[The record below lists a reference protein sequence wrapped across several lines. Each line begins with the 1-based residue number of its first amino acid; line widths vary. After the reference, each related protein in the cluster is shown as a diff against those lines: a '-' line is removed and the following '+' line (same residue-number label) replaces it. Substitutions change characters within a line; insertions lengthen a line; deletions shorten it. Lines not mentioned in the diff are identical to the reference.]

1 MASKKQILVVDDD
14 NHVREILRLFL
25 ERHGYR
31 ISEAPNGYEA
41 VEACRSNKFD
51 LVIADIYMP
60 GMDGIK
66 FIEALHKFSPETKVV
81 AISGGEPCH
90 FFTSSTQLNAALY
103 KGALLTLAKPIK
115 EGELV
120 SIVKKF
126 IGESAKPGPDNDA

>member
-1 MASKKQILVVDDD
+1 MASKKQILLVDDD
-14 NHVREILRLFL
+14 YHVRDVLKLFL
-25 ERHGYR
+25 ERHGYK

-41 VEACRSNKFD
+41 IELCRSNTFD

-66 FIEALHKFSPETKVV
+66 FIETLHKFSPETRVI

-103 KGALLTLAKPIK
+103 KGALLTLTKPIK

-120 SIVKKF
+120 GIVKEI
-126 IGESAKPGPDNDA
+126 IGEGTKPRPNTDT